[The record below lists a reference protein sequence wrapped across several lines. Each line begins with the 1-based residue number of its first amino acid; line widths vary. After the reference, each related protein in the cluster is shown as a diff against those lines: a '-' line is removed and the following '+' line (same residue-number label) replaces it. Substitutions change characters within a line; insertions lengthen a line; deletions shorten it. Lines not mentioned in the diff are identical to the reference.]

1 MQNVTTNLVASATAK
16 SPKESPKILPVIIL
30 TYIEAPT
37 HPKRNGT
44 KNISQKSFKNLVGV
58 AFHQIAWETN
68 PKINEH
74 RYVEMLYLAKY
85 DAKRITSPIAKIHKS
100 FKTASFFVQQ
110 SISLKI
116 KPSNPNTTP
125 NPTPAI
131 I

>member
-58 AFHQIAWETN
+58 AFHQIA
-68 PKINEH
+68 
-74 RYVEMLYLAKY
+74 
-85 DAKRITSPIAKIHKS
+85 
-100 FKTASFFVQQ
+100 
-110 SISLKI
+110 
-116 KPSNPNTTP
+116 
-125 NPTPAI
+125 
-131 I
+131 